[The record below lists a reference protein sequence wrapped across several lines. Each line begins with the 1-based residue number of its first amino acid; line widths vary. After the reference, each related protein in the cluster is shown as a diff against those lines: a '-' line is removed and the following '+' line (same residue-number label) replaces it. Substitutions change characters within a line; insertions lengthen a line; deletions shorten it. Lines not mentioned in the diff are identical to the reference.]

1 MRTELLDC
9 GNRFTKRIRQAYSH
23 LRLRHYKAHS
33 SWSFEDDVGLRELLK
48 IRLKSS
54 DTVIDCGASIGETT
68 AVLARSHSKVFAF
81 EPDAAA
87 FEILQEKFRD
97 SANVVCIKKAVLD
110 SNKTTRLYPSEQR
123 VRSNALPP
131 PIWWRYSVAAWYSVS
146 SSIVPEK
153 RGITTDTWEEVE
165 TINLSEFIFKLGC
178 VVKILKMDIEGAEV
192 AVLRELISSN
202 AMRMVHHLFVETH
215 ENQIPEIKK
224 DIREILTELTK
235 FAQLTVHSD
244 WR

>member
-1 MRTELLDC
+1 MRAELLDC
-9 GNRFTKRIRQAYSH
+9 GNRFAKRIKQVYSH

-33 SWSFEDDVGLRELLK
+33 GWSFEDDVGLRELLK
-48 IRLKSS
+48 IGLKPS

-68 AVLARSHSKVFAF
+68 AILARKRSKVFAF
-81 EPDAAA
+81 EPDTAA
-87 FEILQEKFRD
+87 FEILEEKFRHR
-97 SANVVCIKKAVLD
+97 ANVVCLNKVVLD

-123 VRSNALPP
+123 VRSDALPP
-131 PIWWRYSVAAWYSVS
+131 PTWWRYSGDAWYSVS

-165 TINLSEFIFKLGC
+165 TINLSEFILKLGC

-192 AVLRELISSN
+192 AVLRGLTSSN
-202 AMRMVHHLFVETH
+202 AMRMVRHLFVETH

-235 FAQLTVHSD
+235 FPQLTVHSD